1 MLIRIINWA
10 LEGLFMVVFLVLVI
24 LGTYVVG
31 Q

>member
-31 Q
+31 R